1 MKKWFYYFE
10 YIFTI
15 IYLILYA
22 GGIVVLIL
30 SGGASEGEAGGTTFD
45 SGVLRA
51 IYFVNYLF
59 SFILLS
65 VHWKKTLYYLSKNLH
80 ILSIL
85 ILALFSSFWSAIPS
99 GTQSNSIALIGTTL
113 FGFYLAIRYTSRQRL
128 FLFGWAFGLVL
139 LLSFVF
145 IFALPKYGIMGGI
158 HAGAA
163 RGIFTHKNQFGK
175 TLVICV
181 MTFQMLVSQ
190 PGANRLL
197 SLLGLASSF
206 GFVILC
212 RSTTALLSSIIIIS
226 IAPIY
231 RILRLRYNL
240 LFPTVSLVIC
250 LSVLVFIGVLNS
262 LEGILNFFGE
272 DLTLTGR
279 TDLWKTSWSFIQQQ
293 FWWGHGYG
301 GFWSTSRH
309 LVEKAVR
316 WKAPNSHNGFLDLWL
331 DLGFVGFAI
340 LVSCYF
346 TTLFRSLIVDRF
358 NKVADSLW
366 IPLFLNYY
374 VLLNLAESY
383 VIERNDI
390 FWVLFVSSV
399 VSTSIN
405 YERLGHQINRRS
417 QPNAPKLLPQ

>member
-1 MKKWFYYFE
+1 MKKWFCYFE
-10 YIFTI
+10 YVFSI
-15 IYLILYA
+15 IYLILYS

-45 SGVLRA
+45 SGILRA

-65 VHWKKTLYYLSKNLH
+65 VRWKRTLYFFSKNIH

-85 ILALFSSFWSAIPS
+85 ILALFSTYWSAIPS
-99 GTQSNSIALIGTTL
+99 GTQSNAIALIGTSL
-113 FGFYLAIRYTSRQRL
+113 FGFYLAIRYTPRQRL
-128 FLFGWAFGLVL
+128 MLFGWAFGLTL
-139 LLSFVF
+139 LLSLVF
-145 IFALPKYGIMGGI
+145 IVALPKYGIMGGV

-175 TLVICV
+175 TLVICLI
-181 MTFQMLVSQ
+181 TFQMLTAQ
-190 PGANRLL
+190 PGANRFL
-197 SLLGLASSF
+197 SLLGLATSF
-206 GFVILC
+206 SFVILC
-212 RSTTALLSSIIIIS
+212 RSTTALVSSIIVMS

-240 LFPTVSLVIC
+240 LFPTISCVIC
-250 LSVLVFIGVLNS
+250 LSVVAFIGVLNS

-279 TDLWKTSWSFIQQQ
+279 TELWETSWSFIQKH

-309 LVEKAVR
+309 LMEKAVG

-340 LVSCYF
+340 VISCYF
-346 TTLFRSLIVDRF
+346 TTLFRSLVVDRF
-358 NKVADSLW
+358 NKAADSLW

-399 VSTSIN
+399 VSTSTSYAGLI
-405 YERLGHQINRRS
+405 HQTNS
-417 QPNAPKLLPQ
+417 KLQSNAPKLLPQ